1 MDHVTAEMSHV
12 TKEASHV
19 TVEMIKSYPAVI
31 VSEFI

>member
-31 VSEFI
+31 ISEFI